1 MKRSGVQISAK
12 KNLGQIS
19 HLCGHSLLSL
29 LLLVVLLLPACKKSG
44 LFQGAGMIKKVKV
57 NVSDFR
63 EILLNDKVNLI
74 LTYDS
79 IEQVAIEAGENL
91 IGGIS
96 LSVRDNKLII
106 SDDNKFKWSRNLDY
120 SINVYVSRI
129 HLDRITYYGAGNIK
143 STNTW
148 KASKFTIDSWTGIGT
163 IDMSL
168 ESDYTELIIRMANA
182 DIKLMGKSKVTS
194 IYCADYGTLDL
205 EDFESEEVSMDYRSI
220 RNSTIYVT
228 KLLNAEIL
236 YLGDVYYRGTPL
248 IKSAFNSTGKLIVL
262 P

>member
-1 MKRSGVQISAK
+1 MKRSGIQISAK
-12 KNLGQIS
+12 KNLVQIS
-19 HLCGHSLLSL
+19 HLSRHYLLWL
-29 LLLVVLLLPACKKSG
+29 ATLTALLLPACNKSG
-44 LFQGAGMIKKVKV
+44 LFQGAGTIKKVKV
-57 NVSDFR
+57 DVSDFR
-63 EILLNDKVNLI
+63 EIILNDKVNLI

-79 IEQVAIEAGENL
+79 IEQVAVEAGENL
-91 IGGIS
+91 IGDIS
-96 LSVRDNKLII
+96 LSVRDNKIII

-120 SINVYVSRI
+120 SINVYVSSTL
-129 HLDRITYYGAGNIK
+129 LDRITYYGAGNIT

-163 IDMSL
+163 INMSL

-205 EDFESEEVSMDYRSI
+205 KDFESEEISMDYRSV
-220 RNSTIYVT
+220 RSSTIYVT

-236 YLGDVYYRGTPL
+236 YKGDVYYRGTPL
-248 IKSAFNSTGKLIVL
+248 IKSTFNSTGKLIVL